1 MDELVARLR
10 AAGCVFAEDEARILT
25 ESADG
30 DAARLEELVTARV
43 GGLPLEH
50 LVGWAELAGR
60 RWLVSPGVFVPR
72 QRSELLV
79 LEAAAR
85 AATRAVGATDPAG
98 VGSAAEATGAGGT
111 EAATA
116 VGSVLLVD
124 LCCGCGALGGAVAA
138 RLLAAGHD
146 VVLHAA
152 DVDPVAVSCA
162 HDNLKALADDGG
174 PGALVAHTYTGDLAE
189 PLPAEVWGRVDLL
202 VANAPYVPTAAIGM
216 MPPEAREHEPH
227 AALDGGGDGLTI
239 LRRVIDLAPR
249 LLRPGGHLLVETGEG
264 QVSAAVG
271 HLTAAGLTTTV
282 LSDEDLGATALAA
295 TLPSKQGEG
304 QLKGWRDAQA
314 SSEVRGPVKNGTSS
328 RT

>member
-25 ESADG
+25 EAAGG
-30 DAARLEELVTARV
+30 DAARLEELAAARV

-50 LVGWAELAGR
+50 LVGWAELDGR
-60 RWLVSPGVFVPR
+60 RWLVAPGVFVPR

-79 LEAAAR
+79 REAAAR
-85 AATRAVGATDPAG
+85 AVPGSPDGAG
-98 VGSAAEATGAGGT
+98 VEADGDGGA
-111 EAATA
+111 
-116 VGSVLLVD
+116 VLLVD

-146 VVLHAA
+146 VEVHAA
-152 DVDPVAVSCA
+152 DVDPAAVTCA
-162 HDNLKALADDGG
+162 HENLKALADDSPDAAGARG
-174 PGALVAHTYTGDLAE
+174 VLALPPRSTGTPRPGRLTAHTYTGDLAD
-189 PLPAEVWGRVDLL
+189 PLPAEVWGRVDVL
-202 VANAPYVPTAAIGM
+202 VANAPYVPTAAISM

-227 AALDGGGDGLTI
+227 VALDGGGDGLAI
-239 LRRVIDLAPR
+239 LRRVIDLAPK

-271 HLTAAGLTTTV
+271 HMTTAGLTTTV

-295 TLPSKQGEG
+295 TLP
-304 QLKGWRDAQA
+304 
-314 SSEVRGPVKNGTSS
+314 T
-328 RT
+328 